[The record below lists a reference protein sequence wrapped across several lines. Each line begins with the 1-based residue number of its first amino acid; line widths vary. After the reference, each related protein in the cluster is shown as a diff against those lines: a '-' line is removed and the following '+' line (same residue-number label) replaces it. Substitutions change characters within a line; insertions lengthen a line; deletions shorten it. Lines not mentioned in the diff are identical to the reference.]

1 MTYLSAWCVS
11 ETYVLLT
18 SYDARFQSYINTA
31 EWLLG
36 RDVPVHGVGVQSHLD
51 GYELNFPV
59 MLVRT
64 CVL

>member
-1 MTYLSAWCVS
+1 MNKCIADVIRMT
-11 ETYVLLT
+11 
-18 SYDARFQSYINTA
+18 RFQSYINTA

-64 CVL
+64 YV